1 MTLKE
6 LRDEIDFI
14 KITDNLDETFNKL
27 DNVCE
32 KYYKLE
38 SDPIFRNILSNGYIN
53 KEDLYALKKML
64 LDTINKYMSMTKE
77 ERIKNEIELLKEM
90 YNEQFNKGIHPV
102 RVEKDLDYLESLID
116 KE

>member
-6 LRDEIDFI
+6 LRDEINFI
-14 KITDNLDETFNKL
+14 KITTDLEETFNKL

-32 KYYKLE
+32 KYFE
-38 SDPIFRNILSNGYIN
+38 QEGDPIFRNILSNGYIN
-53 KEDLYALKKML
+53 KEDLYSLKEML

-77 ERIKNEIELLKEM
+77 ERIRDEIELLKEI

-102 RVEKDLDYLESLID
+102 KVEKDLDYLESLRGIL
-116 KE
+116 